1 MFRDFAGKKGVSSVI
16 GVILMVAATIVIAA
30 VLIAM
35 LVTYNMPSEP
45 YSVSVMVEERNLAGK
60 ENLC

>member
-16 GVILMVAATIVIAA
+16 GVILMVAATIMIAG

-35 LVTYNMPSEP
+35 LVTYNLPSEP
-45 YSVSVMVEERNLAGK
+45 YSVSVMVEERN
-60 ENLC
+60 